1 MDRPGK
7 NRLLTPA
14 LSSFEEEREKDRC
27 AVVQGFNVRNAFP
40 GILTPVHRMGERNR
54 RGFSSKS
61 VIILTRLDG
70 VRPKP
75 PGDDLLRET
84 WAS

>member
-27 AVVQGFNVRNAFP
+27 AVVQGFNLRNAFP
-40 GILTPVHRMGERNR
+40 GILTPVHRIEEGNR

-61 VIILTRLDG
+61 VVILTRLG
-70 VRPKP
+70 GRAARP